1 MNPTQGKSNEDSA
14 ALPWAEPE
22 DVGMSYERLQRIRP
36 AMERFIAAGRIP
48 GAVTLVARHGRVVHF
63 EAQGFRDVENR
74 KPAETDTIFRIASMT
89 KPITSA
95 ALMMLYEEGLFQ
107 LSDRIRRWIPEFAEP
122 RVAVPISADEY
133 SGFASK
139 TVPAAR
145 PITVLHL
152 LTHTAG
158 LANAHRGITQP
169 EFMKI
174 MRPERSD
181 ETIADFIKRQARLP
195 LNFHPGEAWEYS
207 RATCVVGR
215 LVEILS
221 GMTLDE
227 FFRERI
233 FKPLG
238 MTDTHFFLPE
248 EKLPRFA
255 AAYAPGQDLKITLT
269 DAPTPDSPFVRKPHL
284 FFMGSGG
291 LVSTAADYFRFNQMM
306 LNQGQLGGVRL
317 LSRKTV
323 ELMTQNHTGDL
334 PLWLPGPWVGFG
346 LGYAVVRP
354 IGEVR
359 QLTCNHR
366 GPEPWSVG
374 SYTWGGAF
382 CTYSWVDPVEKL
394 TGILMTQVRPYDHIG
409 IRQDFVTLATQ
420 AIVD

>member
-1 MNPTQGKSNEDSA
+1 MSRAMADSTQTTT

-36 AMERFIAAGRIP
+36 AMERFIAEGRIP
-48 GAVTLVARHGRVVHF
+48 GAVTLVARRGRVVHL
-63 EAQGFRDVENR
+63 EAQGFRDVENQ

-89 KPITSA
+89 KPITSV

-107 LSDRIRRWIPEFAEP
+107 LSDRIRRWIPEFGEP
-122 RVAVPISADEY
+122 RVAVPIPEGEY
-133 SGFASK
+133 SGVPYK

-145 PITVLHL
+145 PITILHL

-158 LANAHRGITQP
+158 LANPYRGLTQP
-169 EFMKI
+169 QFMKI
-174 MRPERSD
+174 MPPERPN
-181 ETIADFIKRQARLP
+181 ETIADFIKRLAKLP

-207 RATCVVGR
+207 RATCVIGR

-238 MTDTHFFLPE
+238 MVDTHFFLPE

-255 AAYAPGQDLKITLT
+255 AAYSPGPDLKITLT
-269 DAPTPDSPFVRKPHL
+269 DAPTPDSPFVKKPHL
-284 FFMGSGG
+284 YFMGSGG
-291 LVSTAADYFRFNQMM
+291 LLSTAADYFRFNQMM
-306 LNQGQLGGVRL
+306 LGQGQLGGVRL

-346 LGYAVVRP
+346 LSYAVVRP
-354 IGEVR
+354 LAEVN
-359 QLTCNHR
+359 QLTSNHR

-382 CTYSWVDPVEKL
+382 CTYSWIDPVEEL
-394 TGILMTQVRPYDHIG
+394 TGVLMTQVRPYDHIG